1 MITRKRES
9 GLSLL
14 GTLCILFMLGF
25 FAMCLIRMFPPYFEY
40 LTVKS
45 IISKIATDAD
55 SAIETNATIRRKIAN
70 IFNSNQIYQLA
81 PKDVEVYRLKGK
93 TYIDGNY
100 EVRLP
105 IVWRIDAVLK
115 FDDLLYQVGDPE
127 PLAKPTT
134 VTQ

>member
-14 GTLCILFMLGF
+14 GTLSILFMLGF

-40 LTVKS
+40 LTVNS
-45 IISKIATDAD
+45 IISKIAMDAD

-127 PLAKPTT
+127 PLSKPVT

>member
-1 MITRKRES
+1 MITRRRQS
-9 GLSLL
+9 GMSLL
-14 GTLCILFMLGF
+14 GTLCVVFMLGF

-40 LTVKS
+40 LTVRT
-45 IISKIATDAD
+45 IISKIAMDAD
-55 SAIETNATIRRKIAN
+55 STIETNSTIRRKIAN

-127 PLAKPTT
+127 PLSKPTT